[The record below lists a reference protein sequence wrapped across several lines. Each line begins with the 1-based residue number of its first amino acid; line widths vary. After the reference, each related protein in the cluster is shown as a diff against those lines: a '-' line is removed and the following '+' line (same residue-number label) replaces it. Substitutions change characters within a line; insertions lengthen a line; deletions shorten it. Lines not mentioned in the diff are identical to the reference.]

1 MKMNYQ
7 SGDKLKNRYLS
18 NDAFTSL
25 TNKLG
30 GRSIISLGNRRK
42 QSAYKVANQGMNL
55 FDYKSIIY
63 RTFVL
68 LFLFIVC
75 VYVIPQTRY
84 FVHGHISQKISANT
98 ENVSTYKSVSTD
110 VYDVAPVF
118 LKTDEFIAKQK
129 DTPVGDGISVYDFF
143 SDYVMGVTVGNSSST
158 IHIKLFSDAGFKN
171 NFLIEQDGPVQPAA
185 TTPLQIVVD
194 DLSTTTSTTTDNVQ
208 VQPEVVQEE
217 NRTYQSYVF
226 EGLGYGQL
234 IAKVPP
240 KTVVKKDSY
249 VYIRTVSG
257 LKPFAKIINVDEDN
271 KSTFT
276 IVYAQLIVS
285 PQNIYKVTFTTKG
298 TSVLINQNKSQIK
311 LSHK

>member
-1 MKMNYQ
+1 MKMSYQ

-42 QSAYKVANQGMNL
+42 RNAYKVASQGNSL
-55 FDYKSIIY
+55 FEYKSIIY
-63 RTFVL
+63 RTITTIL
-68 LFLFIVC
+68 LLIIC

-84 FVHGHISQKISANT
+84 YVHGYASSALTAQT
-98 ENVSTYKSVSTD
+98 ENADMQMSRKMSVDMS
-110 VYDVAPVF
+110 YNVAPVF
-118 LKTDEFIAKQK
+118 LKTDEFISKQK
-129 DTPVGDGISVYDFF
+129 DGSYVADGAYVYDYFNE
-143 SDYVMGVTVGNSSST
+143 SLMGVTTENSSST
-158 IHIKLFSDAGFKN
+158 IRIKLFSDAGFKN
-171 NFLIEQDGPVQPAA
+171 NFLIEQSGAVATGPEVPAG
-185 TTPLQIVVD
+185 D
-194 DLSTTTSTTTDNVQ
+194 MSTTTSSTTDILEVET
-208 VQPEVVQEE
+208 EVVKEA
-217 NRTYQSYVF
+217 NKTYQSYVF

-240 KTVVKKDSY
+240 KTVVAIDSY
-249 VYIRTVSG
+249 VYVRTVDG

-285 PQNIYKVTFTTKG
+285 PQNMYKVSFK
-298 TSVLINQNKSQIK
+298 
-311 LSHK
+311 

>member
-1 MKMNYQ
+1 MKMSYQ

-42 QSAYKVANQGMNL
+42 QNSYRVANQGMNL

-63 RTFVL
+63 KTFVGIL
-68 LFLFIVC
+68 LLIV
-75 VYVIPQTRY
+75 VMYVIPQTRY
-84 FVHGHISQKISANT
+84 FIHGYASQKLTIDDQNIA
-98 ENVSTYKSVSTD
+98 VRKSVAMD
-110 VYDVAPVF
+110 AYDVAPVF

-129 DTPVGDGISVYDFF
+129 DAQVADGSYVYDYF
-143 SDYVMGVTVGNSSST
+143 SDYLIGVTTGNSSST
-158 IHIKLFSDAGFKN
+158 AHVKLFSDAGFKN
-171 NFLIEQDGPVQPAA
+171 NFLIEQDAAQVETPVAP
-185 TTPLQIVVD
+185 VD
-194 DLSTTTSTTTDNVQ
+194 AGTTTSSSTGDTSE
-208 VQPEVVQEE
+208 PEVIKEADQ
-217 NRTYQSYVF
+217 TYQSYVF

-249 VYIRTVSG
+249 VYIRTVDG

-276 IVYAQLIVS
+276 IIYAQLIVS
-285 PQNIYKVTFTTKG
+285 PQNIYKVTFK
-298 TSVLINQNKSQIK
+298 
-311 LSHK
+311 

>member
-42 QSAYKVANQGMNL
+42 QNSYKIANQGMNL

-63 RTFVL
+63 RTFVIF
-68 LFLFIVC
+68 FLFVIC
-75 VYVIPQTRY
+75 LYVIPQTRY
-84 FVHGHISQKISANT
+84 FVHGYAAKKLQDLNENT
-98 ENVSTYKSVSTD
+98 TQNKNSFVGT
-110 VYDVAPVF
+110 YDVAPVF

-129 DTPVGDGISVYDFF
+129 DAQIVDGLSVYDYF
-143 SDYVMGVTVGNSSST
+143 SDYVIGVTTSNSSST

-171 NFLIEQDGPVQPAA
+171 NFLIEQDGIIPGDIAEKSVS
-185 TTPLQIVVD
+185 VD
-194 DLSTTTSTTTDNVQ
+194 VGTTSSST
-208 VQPEVVQEE
+208 PEIVKQADH
-217 NRTYQSYVF
+217 TYQSYVF

-240 KTVVKKDSY
+240 KTIVKKDSY
-249 VYIRTVSG
+249 VYIRTVDG
-257 LKPFAKIINVDEDN
+257 VKPFAKIINVDEDN

-276 IVYAQLIVS
+276 IVYAQLIIS
-285 PQNIYKVTFTTKG
+285 PQNVYKIIFK
-298 TSVLINQNKSQIK
+298 
-311 LSHK
+311 